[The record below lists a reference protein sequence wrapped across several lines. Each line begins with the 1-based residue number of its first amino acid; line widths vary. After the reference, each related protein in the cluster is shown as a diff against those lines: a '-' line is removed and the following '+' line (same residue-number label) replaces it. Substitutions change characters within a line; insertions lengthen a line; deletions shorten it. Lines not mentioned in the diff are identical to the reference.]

1 MVNILT
7 FGYFYDN
14 DGYVHYYA
22 SLDELLDEARFVLG
36 DDYVRALKEEMDNEV
51 QRQIDDW
58 TFLNGE
64 DDDEGDY

>member
-1 MVNILT
+1 MT

-14 DGYVHYYA
+14 DGYVHYYT
-22 SLDELLDEARFVLG
+22 SLNELFDEARFVIG

-58 TFLNGE
+58 TFLDDNDE
-64 DDDEGDY
+64 DEDE

>member
-1 MVNILT
+1 MVIILT

-14 DGYVHYYA
+14 DGYVHCYT

-58 TFLNGE
+58 TFLNGN
-64 DDDEGDY
+64 DDEDYE

>member
-1 MVNILT
+1 MVIILT
-7 FGYFYDN
+7 FGYFYDD
-14 DGYVHYYA
+14 DGYVHYYT

-58 TFLNGE
+58 TFLNGN
-64 DDDEGDY
+64 DDEDYE

>member
-1 MVNILT
+1 MT

-14 DGYVHYYA
+14 DGYVHYYT
-22 SLDELLDEARFVLG
+22 SLDELLDEARFVIG

-58 TFLNGE
+58 TFINGY
-64 DDDEGDY
+64 DDEGDY

>member
-1 MVNILT
+1 MVIILT

-14 DGYVHYYA
+14 DGYVHYYT

-58 TFLNGE
+58 TFLNGN
-64 DDDEGDY
+64 DDEDYE